1 MPMQMRDRENGG
13 TLGLHDEEQAER
25 KPVENGSPTLPKDD
39 RKTRRSFL
47 DPRERRT
54 KFSEEFHPEAFPFTV
69 VPRSRLE
76 SIKFSLRPNLQ
87 QRHLPTGAE
96 PLLHSFNH
104 LWPRSGF
111 FRGAAM
117 GSETL
122 FQKSFL
128 PLLERDL
135 VDTRRDVIPER
146 LHVVDLIFD
155 RKRVEPEWRHRQG
168 M

>member
-1 MPMQMRDRENGG
+1 MQMRDCENGG
-13 TLGLHDEEQAER
+13 TLGLHNEEHAER
-25 KPVENGSPTLPKDD
+25 KPVKNGPPALPKDD
-39 RKTRRSFL
+39 RKTQRSFL
-47 DPRERRT
+47 DPRKRCT

-76 SIKFSLRPNLQ
+76 GIKFCLRPNLQ
-87 QRHLPTGAE
+87 QEHLPSGAE
-96 PLLHSFNH
+96 PLLYSFNH
-104 LWPRSGF
+104 LLPRLGL

-117 GSETL
+117 GSEAL
-122 FQKSFL
+122 FQKSLL
-128 PLLERDL
+128 PLLERHL

-155 RKRVEPEWRHRQG
+155 WQRVEPGWRQRQG